1 MSREL
6 RCKNKD
12 CKNKEDPIFNVEI
25 EVSKYL
31 EVARNLH
38 FTQYPISHFTCA
50 SCGLI
55 PIEVKV

>member
-6 RCKNKD
+6 RCKNKHCED
-12 CKNKEDPIFNVEI
+12 KEPIFLVEI

-31 EVARNLH
+31 EHGWNSVP
-38 FTQYPISHFTCA
+38 FTQYPINHFTCA